1 MSTGAIT
8 NYTGNSTNTNA
19 AGQSSATG
27 ETVSENQF
35 LDLLVTQL
43 QNQDPTQPMD
53 DSQFVSELA
62 QFSSLQESTTMNTTV
77 GLQTAAGMIGAT
89 ITSSADDS
97 SGNPI
102 SGEVTSASSANGVAN
117 VIVGTNTVPLTDITA
132 VSYPSVSNSSSSS
145 SGS

>member
-1 MSTGAIT
+1 
-8 NYTGNSTNTNA
+8 
-19 AGQSSATG
+19 
-27 ETVSENQF
+27 
-35 LDLLVTQL
+35 
-43 QNQDPTQPMD
+43 
-53 DSQFVSELA
+53 
-62 QFSSLQESTTMNTTV
+62 MNTTV